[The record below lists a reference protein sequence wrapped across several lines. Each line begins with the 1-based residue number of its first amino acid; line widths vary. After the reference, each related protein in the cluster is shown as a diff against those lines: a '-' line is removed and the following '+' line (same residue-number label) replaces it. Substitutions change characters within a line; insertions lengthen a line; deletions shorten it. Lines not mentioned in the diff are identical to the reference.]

1 MTEYERQV
9 AAWKRKQA
17 VIDWLIIGIFL
28 AVALAVIRIVP

>member
-28 AVALAVIRIVP
+28 AVALAAIRIVP